1 MSINGIHHFGSGKI
15 QNILISSMGNMT
27 SRSRQNPV
35 RMLSIEIAVLV
46 DHFRLKPE
54 TEFHAFR
61 RYLLRDSCNAIR
73 QLFHK
78 LPGTGEFQGFD
89 HLKPGDTVTAD
100 KAVAGVDASAYS
112 ALLLPGGV
120 AKPDLLRADADAVAF
135 VRAFFDAGKPVAAIC
150 HAPWL
155 LIEAG
160 VVEGRR
166 MTAFESIRTDLKN
179 AGADVVDEEV
189 VVDQGL
195 VTSRCPDDIPAFNA
209 RMIEEFAEGRH
220 AGQSA

>member
-1 MSINGIHHFGSGKI
+1 MAQTLSGKTVA
-15 QNILISSMGNMT
+15 ILATDG
-27 SRSRQNPV
+27 V
-35 RMLSIEIAVLV
+35 ELIELNEPMKALKDAGAVV
-46 DHFRLKPE
+46 EIVSLK
-54 TEFHAFR
+54 A
-61 RYLLRDSCNAIR
+61 
-73 QLFHK
+73 
-78 LPGTGEFQGFD
+78 GEFQGFD

-120 AKPDLLRADADAVAF
+120 ANPDLLRADADAVAF
-135 VRAFFDAGKPVAAIC
+135 VRAFFDAGKSVAAIC

-209 RMIEEFAEGRH
+209 RIIEEFAEGRH